1 MTFWFY
7 PFRTDRLFHII
18 MPWEYFFREHLKCLT
33 NFSVSLIALR
43 ALLFIANEAM
53 LQRTASTAIITL
65 RVNSALPC
73 VLCQRILR
81 CNSDAKVSRT
91 KVCSRIV
98 ELSFASFITHDS
110 LLSVSFF
117 IDLLAVA
124 RGNYFTRLSIIH
136 SAIDLLKHRC

>member
-1 MTFWFY
+1 
-7 PFRTDRLFHII
+7 
-18 MPWEYFFREHLKCLT
+18 MPREYFFRKHLKYLT
-33 NFSVSLIALR
+33 NLSVSLIALC

-91 KVCSRIV
+91 KVCSRIA
-98 ELSFASFITHDS
+98 ELPFAPFITHDS
-110 LLSVSFF
+110 LLSISFF
-117 IDLLAVA
+117 IDLLAVV
-124 RGNYFTRLSIIH
+124 RGNYVTRLSIIH
-136 SAIDLLKHRC
+136 PAIDMLKHRC